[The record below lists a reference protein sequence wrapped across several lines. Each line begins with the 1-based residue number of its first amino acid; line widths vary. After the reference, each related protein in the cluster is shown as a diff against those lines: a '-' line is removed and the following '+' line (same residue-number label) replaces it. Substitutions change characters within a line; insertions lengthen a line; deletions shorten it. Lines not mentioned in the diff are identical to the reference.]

1 MGQMLLRIDGTRN
14 KLLPYLRQNK
24 RHMDHQS
31 IDGVRN
37 KSVSKNNNKDIV
49 GMEDIERSLPFNV
62 HWKVALSK
70 RNLSLF

>member
-24 RHMDHQS
+24 RHMDHQR

-37 KSVSKNNNKDIV
+37 KSASKKKIKKNKK
-49 GMEDIERSLPFNV
+49 M
-62 HWKVALSK
+62 
-70 RNLSLF
+70 